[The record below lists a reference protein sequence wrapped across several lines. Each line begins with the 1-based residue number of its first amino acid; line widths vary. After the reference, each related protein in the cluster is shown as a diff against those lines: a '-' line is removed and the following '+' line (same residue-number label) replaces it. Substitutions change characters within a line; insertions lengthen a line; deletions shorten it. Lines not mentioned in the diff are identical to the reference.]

1 MCNKALLSGAIF
13 IGRVIKVDTVF
24 KWLVAAGGA
33 TVSFL
38 FGGWTQLMTVL
49 VVFITIDFLSG
60 VALAAKEGRAASGEL
75 WLGVTRK
82 IGTLAIVA
90 VAHLLDT
97 TIGDAHLIR
106 DAAIFFYLAG
116 ELLSLIENAGRLGV
130 PIPPVISRAVEVLR
144 GKAGDK
150 E

>member
-1 MCNKALLSGAIF
+1 MET
-13 IGRVIKVDTVF
+13 VIKT
-24 KWLVAAGGA
+24 LTGITGA
-33 TVSFL
+33 TISFL

-49 VVFITIDFLSG
+49 VVFITIDFILGLS
-60 VALAAKEGRAASGEL
+60 LAAKEGRASSHEL

-97 TIGDAHLIR
+97 VIGDAHLIR

-116 ELLSLIENAGRLGV
+116 ELLSLIENAGQLGV

-150 E
+150 N

>member
-1 MCNKALLSGAIF
+1 MDNIVKTIIA
-13 IGRVIKVDTVF
+13 V
-24 KWLVAAGGA
+24 GGA
-33 TVSFL
+33 TASFL
-38 FGGWTQLMTVL
+38 FGGWTQLMTIL
-49 VVFITIDFLSG
+49 VVFIAIDFISG
-60 VALAAKEGRAASGEL
+60 VALAAKEGRAASREL

-97 TIGDAHLIR
+97 AIGDDHLIR

-116 ELLSLIENAGRLGV
+116 ELLSLIENTGRLGV

-144 GKAGDK
+144 GKGEAGNADRH
-150 E
+150 

>member
-1 MCNKALLSGAIF
+1 MDTI
-13 IGRVIKVDTVF
+13 IKVGA
-24 KWLVAAGGA
+24 AAGGA
-33 TVSFL
+33 IISFM

-49 VVFITIDFLSG
+49 VVFIVIDFISG
-60 VALAAKEGRAASGEL
+60 VTLAAKDGRAASGEL

-82 IGTLAIVA
+82 IGTLAIVV

-97 TIGDAHLIR
+97 IIGDAHLIR

-144 GKAGDK
+144 GRSG
-150 E
+150 EE

>member
-1 MCNKALLSGAIF
+1 MET
-13 IGRVIKVDTVF
+13 VIKT
-24 KWLVAAGGA
+24 LTGITGA
-33 TVSFL
+33 VVSFL

-49 VVFITIDFLSG
+49 VVFIAIDFILGLS
-60 VALAAKEGRAASGEL
+60 LAAKEGRASSHEL
-75 WLGVTRK
+75 WVGVTRK

-97 TIGDAHLIR
+97 VIGDAHLIR

-116 ELLSLIENAGRLGV
+116 ELLSLIENAGQLGV

-144 GKAGDK
+144 GKGEQK
-150 E
+150 

>member
-1 MCNKALLSGAIF
+1 MET
-13 IGRVIKVDTVF
+13 VIKTLTGVT
-24 KWLVAAGGA
+24 GA
-33 TVSFL
+33 VVSFL

-49 VVFITIDFLSG
+49 VVFIAIDFILGLS
-60 VALAAKEGRAASGEL
+60 LAAKEGRASSHEL
-75 WLGVTRK
+75 WVGVTRK

-97 TIGDAHLIR
+97 IIGDAHLIR

-116 ELLSLIENAGRLGV
+116 ELLSLIENAGQLGV
-130 PIPPVISRAVEVLR
+130 PIPPVISRAIEVLR

-150 E
+150 N

>member
-1 MCNKALLSGAIF
+1 METQIKAAAAVGGAI
-13 IGRVIKVDTVF
+13 
-24 KWLVAAGGA
+24 
-33 TVSFL
+33 VSFL

-49 VVFITIDFLSG
+49 VVFIVIDFISG
-60 VALAAKEGRAASGEL
+60 VALAAKEGRAASREL

-97 TIGDAHLIR
+97 IIGDAHLIR

-116 ELLSLIENAGRLGV
+116 ELLSLIENAGQLGV
-130 PIPPVISRAVEVLR
+130 PIPPVVTKAVEVLR
-144 GKAGDK
+144 SKSGDEK
-150 E
+150 

>member
-1 MCNKALLSGAIF
+1 VIDVETIIKSIAAVSGA
-13 IGRVIKVDTVF
+13 
-24 KWLVAAGGA
+24 A
-33 TVSFL
+33 VSFL

-49 VVFITIDFLSG
+49 IVFILIDFISG
-60 VALAAKEGRAASGEL
+60 VALAAKEGRAASREL

-97 TIGDAHLIR
+97 VIGDAHLIR

-130 PIPPVISRAVEVLR
+130 PIPPMIKQAVEVLR
-144 GKAGDK
+144 GKGDVGDANRH
-150 E
+150 

>member
-1 MCNKALLSGAIF
+1 METIIKTLTGVTGAI
-13 IGRVIKVDTVF
+13 
-24 KWLVAAGGA
+24 
-33 TVSFL
+33 VSFL

-49 VVFITIDFLSG
+49 VVFIAIDFILGLS
-60 VALAAKEGRAASGEL
+60 LAAKEGKASSREL
-75 WLGVTRK
+75 WVGVTRK

-97 TIGDAHLIR
+97 VIGDAHLIR

-116 ELLSLIENAGRLGV
+116 ELLSLIENAGQLGV

-144 GKAGDK
+144 GKGEQK
-150 E
+150 

>member
-1 MCNKALLSGAIF
+1 VETQIKAAAAVGGAI
-13 IGRVIKVDTVF
+13 
-24 KWLVAAGGA
+24 
-33 TVSFL
+33 VSFL

-49 VVFITIDFLSG
+49 VVFIVIDFISG
-60 VALAAKEGRAASGEL
+60 VALAAKEGRAASREL

-97 TIGDAHLIR
+97 IIGDAHLIR

-116 ELLSLIENAGRLGV
+116 ELLSLIENAGQLGV
-130 PIPPVISRAVEVLR
+130 PIPPVVTKAVEVLR
-144 GKAGDK
+144 SKSGDEK
-150 E
+150 